1 MSEEMQPHEVELP
14 AGPSTPSREFIGA
27 AEDSLPQ
34 AEQRGNNRDGGK
46 SPADEPLSAV
56 AVEADK
62 IATIKAQIV
71 GLWPHGRDRR
81 IVIGRLLIQLHDLL
95 SKQGSGC
102 FMKTIV
108 EELHIPYTTAV
119 GYMAE
124 AREFDNPSCYE
135 IRNNEPTAD
144 VVENPEAGDDVHA
157 QAVEA
162 AKAAEREAREQAERE
177 GRFSTLYRVDFSP
190 VSPQW
195 RDRCKA
201 RVREVGITEAFA
213 RFCYGLFSQAFCNTQ
228 GTPAGENEPGVVSP
242 AEEAPVATAPAEVS
256 DTGLGTG
263 LFHETEARA
272 SAEEALVPCDPA
284 VDKIREQTPVEGG
297 AREAKVY

>member
-1 MSEEMQPHEVELP
+1 MSEEMHPQEAEAQ
-14 AGPSTPSREFIGA
+14 AGRSMPGPDIITG
-27 AEDSLPQ
+27 
-34 AEQRGNNRDGGK
+34 AEQPLSEAVQQNKDHDGGE
-46 SPADEPLSAV
+46 SLAGEPASAV
-56 AVEADK
+56 VVAADK
-62 IATIKAQIV
+62 IATIKAQIAD
-71 GLWPHGRDRR
+71 LWPHGRDRR

-95 SKQGSGC
+95 SKQGSGT

-124 AREFDNPSCYE
+124 ARAFDNPDCYE
-135 IRNNEPTAD
+135 SRNNEPPD

-190 VSPQW
+190 VSPQL

-213 RFCYGLFSQAFCNTQ
+213 RFCYGLFSQAFCNTR
-228 GTPAGENEPGVVSP
+228 GTAAGEHEPAVVPP
-242 AEEAPVATAPAEVS
+242 AEKAPVATAPAEVS